1 MLTIYDAAR
10 CPFCARA
17 RIVLAEKG
25 VEVEN
30 VQIDLANRPSWLYD
44 KNPSGKVP
52 VLEEDGFVLPESVVI
67 MEYLEE
73 RYPDPP
79 LLPADPGD
87 RALVWLWIERFD
99 ELLGADYYRVR
110 RGDEDGRERLD
121 ARLRSLD
128 AVLEGTPFLAGFE
141 YTLADVAYV
150 PWIFRGR
157 EFYGLEL
164 DAFPSIVDW
173 VDRLSERPAIAHE
186 LDVVAA
192 LPR

>member
-1 MLTIYDAAR
+1 VLTIYDAAR

-30 VQIDLANRPSWLYD
+30 VQIDLANRPAWLYE
-44 KNPSGKVP
+44 KNASGKVP
-52 VLEEDGFVLPESVVI
+52 VLEEHEFVLPESPVI

-79 LLPADPGD
+79 LLPADPAD
-87 RALVWLWIERFD
+87 RALVRLWIERFD
-99 ELLGADYYRVR
+99 ELLGHDYYAMR
-110 RGDEDGRERLD
+110 RGDDDGHERL
-121 ARLRSLD
+121 AVRLRSLD
-128 AVLEGTPFLAGFE
+128 AVLEATPYLAGVD
-141 YTLADVAYV
+141 YSLADIAYV
-150 PWIFRGR
+150 PWILRGR
-157 EFYGLEL
+157 EFYGVDL
-164 DAFPSIVDW
+164 DPYPSILEW
-173 VDRLSERPAIAHE
+173 VDRLAERPAIAAE